1 MSTMTSSAFF
11 TAQLNQDDVASALNA
26 MREELI
32 MRFQSNEEEH
42 AKLRSSIEA
51 SRSVLNDLGTRISTV
66 QLGLSATADQA
77 RAVLA
82 TNDD

>member
-1 MSTMTSSAFF
+1 MTANLF
-11 TAQLNQDDVASALNA
+11 TAQMSRDDMASALNA

-32 MRFQSNEEEH
+32 MRFQANEEEH

-51 SRSVLNDLGTRISTV
+51 SRSELSDLGARVSTV

-77 RAVLA
+77 RAVLKR
-82 TNDD
+82 